1 MNITRENNDEL
12 NAVIKLTIAKEDYE
26 PKVAEVLKSY
36 QKKANMPGFRPGK
49 VPAGLVKKMYGK
61 AVMADEINKLV
72 SENLSNYL
80 TENKLNIL
88 GEPLPSEQQQ
98 TIDFDTQDSFEFAF
112 DIALAPEVEV
122 KLTKREKLNYY
133 KIAVSDDMVEGQI
146 RNLTG
151 RFGKNETVEAVT
163 DKSLAKGS
171 VVQIDKS
178 GNVVEGG
185 ISAEDTVMSLAIVK
199 DEKEKKKLLGKK
211 VGETVDFDLKKAFP
225 NDTEISYILK
235 ISKEEAAAVK
245 GAFRFTIQEITE
257 FIDPELTQ
265 ELFDQL
271 FGAGVVQSEEEMK
284 AKVKEDLA
292 RNFEMESEY
301 KFSVDAR
308 EKLVS
313 KLDVKLPEDFLKR
326 WLKATDRGEEKMTDE
341 QIEND
346 LPKFLEDLK
355 WQLIKNEV
363 VRANELKVE
372 QEDVVNYA
380 KKSARMQFMQYGL
393 TNLPDE
399 HIEGYAMDMLKN
411 EDQGRRMAEAAVS
424 EKVMAFIKEAVK
436 VEEKEVSREEFNKM
450 FENN

>member
-1 MNITRENNDEL
+1 MLHYLCALLFHLLFNRTLMNITRENNDEL

-49 VPAGLVKKMYGK
+49 VPASLVKKMYGK

-133 KIAVSDDMVEGQI
+133 KIARSEDMVDGQI

-211 VGETVDFDLKKAFP
+211 VVETVDFDLKKAFP

-245 GAFRFTIQEITE
+245 V
-257 FIDPELTQ
+257 P
-265 ELFDQL
+265 
-271 FGAGVVQSEEEMK
+271 
-284 AKVKEDLA
+284 
-292 RNFEMESEY
+292 
-301 KFSVDAR
+301 SVSPYR
-308 EKLVS
+308 
-313 KLDVKLPEDFLKR
+313 
-326 WLKATDRGEEKMTDE
+326 
-341 QIEND
+341 
-346 LPKFLEDLK
+346 
-355 WQLIKNEV
+355 
-363 VRANELKVE
+363 
-372 QEDVVNYA
+372 
-380 KKSARMQFMQYGL
+380 KSPSSSIL
-393 TNLPDE
+393 
-399 HIEGYAMDMLKN
+399 
-411 EDQGRRMAEAAVS
+411 S
-424 EKVMAFIKEAVK
+424 
-436 VEEKEVSREEFNKM
+436 
-450 FENN
+450 